1 MRDLDHQLTRP
12 HRIDHVL
19 THRFLLHAV
28 GKLLRSLIVHIGFEQ
43 RFADVLDRLRHVDL
57 RDSSLAF

>member
-1 MRDLDHQLTRP
+1 MRDLDHQLTRTN
-12 HRIDHVL
+12 RIDYVL

-43 RFADVLDRLRHVDL
+43 RLADVFDRLRHVDL